1 MNTSPK
7 TIEVPVRGMDC
18 AECTQHVRH
27 AISALPGVESVE
39 VFLSSEKAVVRLDPA
54 LVDLPAIHK
63 AVEGAGYSVGT
74 TAADAQPAS
83 SPLGDFTNRILVLF
97 GIVFGTVL
105 FVVVVGEWLGLFE
118 AFTERVPWP
127 IGLAIVLIGGYP
139 VFRNVVRATLK
150 AQIISHTLMT
160 LGVLAAMVVG
170 EWATAAVIV
179 FFMRIGD
186 YAENFTT
193 ERARRAGRNLTAMA
207 PQTARVE
214 RDGQEQEVPVAEVQ
228 VGETVV
234 VRPGENIPVDGEVVG
249 GNATVDQA
257 AITGESMPVEVG
269 PGARVF
275 AATLARLG
283 SFASAPL
290 TSEPILPSDAWS
302 RWWRKPRRTG
312 RMCSASPTGFRPTSC
327 PSWQASRR

>member
-7 TIEVPVRGMDC
+7 TIEVPIRGMDC

-39 VFLSSEKAVVRLDPA
+39 VFLSSEKAVVRLDPG

-63 AVEGAGYSVGT
+63 AVEGAGYSVA
-74 TAADAQPAS
+74 TAVEPRPAP
-83 SPLGDFTNRILVLF
+83 SPLGDFTNRILALF
-97 GIVFGTVL
+97 GVVFGAVL

-139 VFRNVVRATLK
+139 VFRNVVRAALK
-150 AQIISHTLMT
+150 AQIVSHTLMT
-160 LGVLAAMVVG
+160 LGVLAAIVVG

-193 ERARRAGRNLTAMA
+193 ERARRAVKNLTAMA

-214 RDGQEQEVPVAEVQ
+214 RDGVEQEVPVAEV
-228 VGETVV
+228 
-234 VRPGENIPVDGEVVG
+234 
-249 GNATVDQA
+249 
-257 AITGESMPVEVG
+257 
-269 PGARVF
+269 
-275 AATLARLG
+275 
-283 SFASAPL
+283 
-290 TSEPILPSDAWS
+290 
-302 RWWRKPRRTG
+302 
-312 RMCSASPTGFRPTSC
+312 
-327 PSWQASRR
+327 